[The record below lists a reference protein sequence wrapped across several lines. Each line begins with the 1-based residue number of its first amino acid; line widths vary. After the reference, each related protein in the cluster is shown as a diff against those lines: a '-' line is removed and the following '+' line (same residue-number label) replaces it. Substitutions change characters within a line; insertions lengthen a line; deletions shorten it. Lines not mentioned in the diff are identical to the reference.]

1 MRRYVLQLAALL
13 LVAIAGTAVYWR
25 TTITHNASSTTAA
38 RPVATAA
45 PGSPGRTT
53 AAHAPA
59 AYQVAV
65 SWPGNTAQYLG
76 RYRLTASTDLDLAQT
91 GMLTIFMRT
100 VPHEPRP
107 VLSGILALNGT
118 NQDNVLYL
126 THFEHSGPKLS
137 TSVNLG
143 IYTGPVLGRFVVTA
157 HDSHAMS
164 ASLLATGQ
172 APLQFTFQHFS
183 RNPHP

>member
-1 MRRYVLQLAALL
+1 MRRYILQLIALL
-13 LVAIAGTAVYWR
+13 LVAVAGTAVYWR
-25 TTITHNASSTTAA
+25 TSSSHTASPSAATATVPRATTAPLA
-38 RPVATAA
+38 RVRPTIA
-45 PGSPGRTT
+45 PSQ
-53 AAHAPA
+53 A
-59 AYQVAV
+59 VAV
-65 SWPGNTAQYLG
+65 SWPGSKAQYLG
-76 RYRLTASTDLDLAQT
+76 RYRLSGSSDLSLAQT

-118 NQDNVLYL
+118 NQTNVLYL
-126 THFEHSGPKLS
+126 THFEHAGPKLS

-143 IYTGPVLGRFVVTA
+143 IYTGPVVGQFVVTT
-157 HDSHAMS
+157 HDSSTMS
-164 ASLLATGQ
+164 ASLLAAGQ